1 MAKRVQKKLTNNQRA
16 YEKERKR
23 LRAGLRRWERKGFI
37 FQESPIP
44 DRPDRVTQ
52 KRLSQIRNLK
62 PSDLLRYAKVAGEG
76 GEIISGSQAYQERR
90 KASARKAA
98 ETRARNRASQ
108 RAFYGGVDTGYTI
121 DQLPKGGEV
130 IFQNILDDFIMRL
143 SQDSGNYTP
152 FGRPRN
158 KSVVEESNRQRNTLL
173 AIVRTAISREGEEA
187 VGWRLQE
194 NSDSITGLIEYLLYG
209 SSQEAVA
216 TASRELAEIING
228 KSLTMRQ
235 LMEFSEEAEMSEDW
249 ETPE

>member
-1 MAKRVQKKLTNNQRA
+1 MAKRVQKKLTNNQHA

-23 LRAGLRRWERKGFI
+23 LQAGLRRWERKGFI

-44 DRPDRVTQ
+44 DRPGRVTQ
-52 KRLSQIRNLK
+52 KRLNQIRNLK
-62 PSDLLRYAKVAGEG
+62 PADLLRYAQAVGEG
-76 GEIISGSQAYQERR
+76 GEIVSGSQAYQERR

-98 ETRARNRASQ
+98 ETRARNRVSQ

-121 DQLPKGGEV
+121 DQLPKGGQV

-158 KSVVEESNRQRNTLL
+158 KAAVEESNRQRNTLL
-173 AIVRTAISREGEEA
+173 TIVRSAISREGEEA

-194 NSDSITGLIEYLLYG
+194 HSDVITGLIEYLLYG

-216 TASRELAEIING
+216 TASRELAEIVNG
-228 KSLTMRQ
+228 KSLSMRQ

>member
-23 LRAGLRRWERKGFI
+23 LQAGLRRWERKGFI

-52 KRLSQIRNLK
+52 KRLNQIRNLK
-62 PSDLLRYAKVAGEG
+62 PADLLRYAQVAGEG

-98 ETRARNRASQ
+98 ETRARNRASA
-108 RAFYGGVDTGYTI
+108 RAFYGYTI

-158 KSVVEESNRQRNTLL
+158 KAVVEESNRQRNTLL
-173 AIVRTAISREGEEA
+173 AIVRSAISREGEEA

-194 NSDSITGLIEYLLYG
+194 HSDRITGLVEYLLYG

-235 LMEFSEEAEMSEDW
+235 LMEFSEEAEMGEDW
-249 ETPE
+249 DIPE

>member
-23 LRAGLRRWERKGFI
+23 LQAGLRRWERKGFI

-44 DRPDRVTQ
+44 DRPGRVTQ
-52 KRLSQIRNLK
+52 KRLNQIRNLK
-62 PSDLLRYAKVAGEG
+62 PADLLRYAQVAGEG

-98 ETRARNRASQ
+98 ETRARNRASA
-108 RAFYGGVDTGYTI
+108 RAFYGGVDTGYTVE
-121 DQLPKGGEV
+121 QLPKGGEV

-158 KSVVEESNRQRNTLL
+158 KAVVEESNRQRNTLL
-173 AIVRTAISREGEEA
+173 AIVRSAISREGEEA

-194 NSDSITGLIEYLLYG
+194 HSDVITGLIEYLLYG

-249 ETPE
+249 ETPV